1 MKYKKTKHNKSLE
14 YRLFPYLMIL
24 PNLLIFLVFI
34 IIPFFYGTVIS
45 FADWK
50 GIGKINFIGF
60 GNYIELFSDSGF
72 WSSLLRTTKFAL
84 CSLPFII
91 ILPLFLAVML
101 TKKLR
106 GKGIFRT
113 IFYWPSMISY
123 IVVGIAFRF
132 IFGDSTGVISYFLQM
147 FGLPKFSVM
156 TNPTGAFWILI
167 LANLWFS
174 TGSTMVIFMSGIT
187 NISPTYYE
195 AAEVDGATSRQ
206 QFLKITLPL
215 LKPTLFLVL
224 ILSLIGLFKAYG
236 MVMQLTSGGPGD
248 ATKFVVQNIYDTAF
262 KRFRLVYAS
271 AQSLVTT
278 LILAVL
284 TVLQFKANKG
294 GEINDK

>member
-1 MKYKKTKHNKSLE
+1 M
-14 YRLFPYLMIL
+14 
-24 PNLLIFLVFI
+24 
-34 IIPFFYGTVIS
+34 IS

-262 KRFRLVYAS
+262 KRFRLGYAS

-284 TVLQFKANKG
+284 TILQFKANKG